1 VIGRLPALAAALLAV
16 APAPA
21 QAWWDFGHRTTAGIA
36 WSRLSPAARAELR
49 RLIAH
54 APELATP
61 TCPIRSIEDASVWA
75 DCIKGLGER
84 FSHAFPWHFQ
94 NVDICK
100 PFEIEPNCPF
110 GACVSRQ
117 ITRHAALLADRTLPH
132 RERLQALAFLVH
144 LVGDL
149 HQPLHA
155 GDHGDLGG
163 NRVPARYGRGGP
175 RGNLHLI
182 WDGWLA
188 ERAITTP
195 PADLLAE
202 LGDADQAAGG
212 SVEDWSRE
220 SWAIARDQA
229 YAPLLGDPCAAPGTA
244 PHTLTNA
251 MIEAAIPV
259 VRRQIARGG
268 VRLARLIEDALASSR
283 SRGAARKR
291 DARPIRP

>member
-1 VIGRLPALAAALLAV
+1 MIRRLQALAAALLAL

-21 QAWWDFGHRTTAGIA
+21 AAWWDFGHRTTASIA
-36 WSRLSPAARAELR
+36 WSRLSPAARHEVR
-49 RLIAH
+49 RLVAH

-61 TCPIRSIEDASVWA
+61 TCPIRSIEDASVWP
-75 DCIKGLGER
+75 DCIKTLGER

-100 PFEIEPNCPF
+100 PFDIDANCPF

-117 ITRHAALLADRTLPH
+117 ITRQAALLADRTLPD

-155 GDHGDLGG
+155 GDHNDLGG
-163 NRVPARYGRGGP
+163 NRVPARYGPGGP

-202 LGDADQAAGG
+202 LGDPVTAAAGT
-212 SVEDWSRE
+212 VEDWSRE
-220 SWAIARDQA
+220 VWEISRDRA
-229 YAPLLGDPCAAPGTA
+229 YAPLLGDPCAAPGPEPVTVSA
-244 PHTLTNA
+244 G

-259 VRRQIARGG
+259 VRQQIARGG
-268 VRLARLIEDALASSR
+268 LRLARLIEEALAASR
-283 SRGAARKR
+283 SRAGARERGAR
-291 DARPIRP
+291 AIRR